1 MIFTVIKKHVNSSEL
16 RERIGLTP
24 DRIQA
29 RIMKGMEVMWMA
41 ETVIGN
47 EKKLNRLVKQELK
60 KLEGAL

>member
-1 MIFTVIKKHVNSSEL
+1 MIFTVIKKQVNSSEL

-24 DRIQA
+24 DCVQA
-29 RIMKGMEVMWMA
+29 RIMKGMEVMWVA